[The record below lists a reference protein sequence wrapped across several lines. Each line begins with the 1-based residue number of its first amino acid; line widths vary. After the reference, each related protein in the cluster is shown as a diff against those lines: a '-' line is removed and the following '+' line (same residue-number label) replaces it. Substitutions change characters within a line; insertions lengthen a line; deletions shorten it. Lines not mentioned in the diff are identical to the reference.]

1 MSSEPTEHQAAPR
14 AIATGVRRPAEHPPR
29 RRAAEAVSAVPLPV
43 GASWLRGLYERAA
56 FAFAL
61 AVFGAGGLLY
71 TAAAA
76 VLRRLLPRRTATAL
90 GQWIMWVL
98 FRFFVGL
105 LRLTGLARCELAA
118 LDALRDAPP
127 LVIVPNHPTLLDA
140 LMIVSRLP
148 NVACVMKAAVVDNV
162 FLGGG
167 ARLAGYIRADSPKEM
182 LRSAAEMLRA
192 GRHVLVFPEGTR
204 TLQPPVNRFTAGFAA
219 IARRAGA
226 PVQTVF
232 IEAASP
238 YSGKGWPLLRR
249 PEFPLGYRV
258 RLGARFGP
266 PDDPH
271 ALAAEVEAY
280 FRRELAPERPR

>member
-1 MSSEPTEHQAAPR
+1 MARNPSERQTIPS
-14 AIATGVRRPAEHPPR
+14 AIATRVQHPVEHPPR
-29 RRAAEAVSAVPLPV
+29 HRLAEAMSAIALPA
-43 GASWLRGLYERAA
+43 GASCMRGLYERAA

-61 AVFGAGGLLY
+61 AVFGAGGMLY
-71 TAAAA
+71 TAAGA
-76 VLRRLLPRRTATAL
+76 VLRRLLPHRTAAPL

-105 LRLTGLARCELAA
+105 LRWTGLARCELAA
-118 LDALRDAPP
+118 LDALRSGPP

-140 LMIVSRLP
+140 LMIISRLP

-167 ARLAGYIRADSPKEM
+167 ARLAGYIRADSPKKM
-182 LRSAAEMLRA
+182 IRSAAETLRA

-232 IEAASP
+232 IEATSP
-238 YSGKGWPLLRR
+238 YARKGWSLLRR

-258 RLGARFGP
+258 RLGARFAP

-271 ALAAEVEAY
+271 ALATELEAY